1 MIKDDLFLSN
11 LGEYC
16 IDELKK
22 IGSTSS
28 EVIVAHSI
36 SDDMLQRNGKIEE
49 VTRSEDIS
57 IGLTAYI
64 GERKSSISTSNLTKN
79 NIQQAIV
86 RCYEMAKNTP
96 EDKYCGLPESHNI
109 ENDQVDLDLFDGSI
123 ISFETKKDYISQCEA
138 EALEQKK
145 IVNSNGVSFTEAKSN
160 FILKNSNGFSNGQ
173 KSSIFSI
180 SCDVVAKENGSMERD
195 YEYSSKRFFC
205 DLMKPKLIGKIA
217 AERASARLSPKKI
230 ESFNGPVVFEPR
242 VSSSFLS
249 HLISSISGHN
259 LARKVSFINGDIGEI
274 LFKEGINVIDDP
286 LIKKGLG
293 SRNFDSEGVNC
304 KKLELIKNG
313 KLNQIIL
320 DTYSGKMLN
329 KKSNGRCGGTTN
341 CYFENGNLTKT
352 DLIKDIRKGVY
363 ITELFGSGFNSVTG
377 DFSKGG
383 SGFLIENGEVTYP
396 ISEITVAGNIKN
408 MFKEIR
414 LANDLEFK
422 SRINS
427 PTIRIDNISIA
438 GK

>member
-1 MIKDDLFLSN
+1 MVKDDLFLNN

-96 EDKYCGLPESHNI
+96 EDKYCGLPENHNI
-109 ENDQVDLDLFDGSI
+109 EKDQVDLDLFDDSI

-180 SCDVVAKENGSMERD
+180 SCDVVAKEKESMERD

-320 DTYSGKMLN
+320 DTYSSKMLN

-408 MFKEIR
+408 MFKEII

>member
-1 MIKDDLFLSN
+1 MLKDNSFLNN

-22 IGSTSS
+22 IGTTNS

-36 SDDMLQRNGKIEE
+36 SEDMLQRNGKIEE
-49 VTRSEDIS
+49 VVRSEDIS
-57 IGLTAYI
+57 IGLTVYI
-64 GERKSSISTSNLTKN
+64 GQKKASISSSNLTKN
-79 NIQQAIV
+79 NIKQAII

-96 EDKYCGLPESHNI
+96 EDKYCGLPNNNNLEKDHIN
-109 ENDQVDLDLFDGSI
+109 LDLFDNSI
-123 ISFETKKDYISQCEA
+123 ISYEAKKNYISECET

-145 IVNSNGVSFTEAKSN
+145 IFNSNGVSFTEAKSN
-160 FILKNSNGFSNGQ
+160 FILKNSNGFSNGR
-173 KSSIFSI
+173 KSSIFSV
-180 SCDVVAKENGSMERD
+180 SCDVIAKEEDSMERD

-205 DLMKPKLIGKIA
+205 DLTKPKDIGKIA
-217 AERASARLSPKKI
+217 AERAGARLNPRKI
-230 ESFNGPVVFEPR
+230 NSFVGSAVFEPR

-259 LARKVSFINGDIGEI
+259 LARKVSFIKGDIGEI
-274 LFKEGINVIDDP
+274 LFQDNINVIDDP

-293 SRNFDSEGVNC
+293 SRNFDSEGVDC
-304 KKLELIKNG
+304 KKLELIKKG
-313 KLNQIIL
+313 KLNEIIL
-320 DTYSGKMLN
+320 DTYSSKMLN

-341 CYFENGNLTKT
+341 CYFENGKITKK
-352 DLIKDIRKGVY
+352 DLIKDIKKGVY

-383 SGFLIENGEVTYP
+383 SGFLIENGEITYA
-396 ISEITVAGNIKN
+396 ISEITVAGNIKD
-408 MFKEIR
+408 MFKEMT

-422 SRINS
+422 SRTNS
-427 PTIRIDNISIA
+427 PTIRINNISIA

>member
-1 MIKDDLFLSN
+1 MLKDNSFLNN

-22 IGSTSS
+22 IGATNS

-36 SDDMLQRNGKIEE
+36 SEDMLQRNGKIEE
-49 VTRSEDIS
+49 VVRSEDIS

-64 GERKSSISTSNLTKN
+64 GQKKSSISSSNLTKN
-79 NIQQAIV
+79 NIKQAII

-96 EDKYCGLPESHNI
+96 EDKYCGLPKNNNLEKDHI
-109 ENDQVDLDLFDGSI
+109 DLDLFDNSI
-123 ISFETKKDYISQCEA
+123 ISYEAKKDYISECES

-145 IVNSNGVSFTEAKSN
+145 IFNSNGVSFTEAKSN
-160 FILKNSNGFSNGQ
+160 FILKNSNGFSNGRR
-173 KSSIFSI
+173 SSIFSV
-180 SCDVVAKENGSMERD
+180 SCDVVAKEEESMERD
-195 YEYSSKRFFC
+195 YEYASKRFFC
-205 DLMKPKLIGKIA
+205 DLTKPKDIGRIA
-217 AERASARLSPKKI
+217 IRASTRLSPRKI
-230 ESFNGPVVFEPR
+230 NSFAGPAVFEPR

-259 LARKVSFINGDIGEI
+259 LARKVSFIKGDIGEI
-274 LFKEGINVIDDP
+274 LFQENINVIDDP

-293 SRNFDSEGVNC
+293 SRNFDSEGVDC
-304 KKLELIKNG
+304 KKLELIKKG
-313 KLNQIIL
+313 KLNEIIL
-320 DTYSGKMLN
+320 DTYSSKMLS

-341 CYFENGNLTKT
+341 CYFENGKITKT
-352 DLIKDIRKGVY
+352 DLIKDIKKGVY

-383 SGFLIENGEVTYP
+383 SGFLIENGEITYP
-396 ISEITVAGNIKN
+396 ISEITVAGNIKD
-408 MFKEIR
+408 MFKEML

-422 SRINS
+422 SRTNS
-427 PTIRIDNISIA
+427 PTIRINNVSIA

>member
-1 MIKDDLFLSN
+1 MVKDDLFLNN

-16 IDELKK
+16 IEELKK

-64 GERKSSISTSNLTKN
+64 GGKKSSISTSNLTKN

-109 ENDQVDLDLFDGSI
+109 EKDQVDLDLFDDSI

-173 KSSIFSI
+173 KSSMFSI
-180 SCDVVAKENGSMERD
+180 SCDVVAKEEESMERD

-205 DLMKPKLIGKIA
+205 DLMKPKLIGKVA

-230 ESFNGPVVFEPR
+230 DSFNGPVVFEPR

-320 DTYSGKMLN
+320 DTYSSKMLN

-408 MFKEIR
+408 MFKEIK

>member
-1 MIKDDLFLSN
+1 MLKDNSFINN

-22 IGSTSS
+22 IGATNS

-36 SDDMLQRNGKIEE
+36 SEDMLQRNGKIEE
-49 VTRSEDIS
+49 VVRSEDIS

-64 GERKSSISTSNLTKN
+64 GQKKSSISSSNLTKN
-79 NIQQAIV
+79 NIKQAII
-86 RCYEMAKNTP
+86 RCYEMTKNTP
-96 EDKYCGLPESHNI
+96 EDKYCGLPKNNNLEKDHI
-109 ENDQVDLDLFDGSI
+109 DLDLFDNSI
-123 ISFETKKDYISQCEA
+123 ISYEAKKDYISECET

-145 IVNSNGVSFTEAKSN
+145 IFNSNGVSFTVAKSN
-160 FILKNSNGFSNGQ
+160 FILKNSNGFSNGRR
-173 KSSIFSI
+173 SSIFSV
-180 SCDVVAKENGSMERD
+180 SCDVVAKEEDSMERD

-205 DLMKPKLIGKIA
+205 DLTKPKEIGKIA

-230 ESFNGPVVFEPR
+230 NSFTGPAVFEPR

-259 LARKVSFINGDIGEI
+259 LARKVSFIKGDIGEI
-274 LFKEGINVIDDP
+274 LFQENINVIDDP
-286 LIKKGLG
+286 LIKRGLG
-293 SRNFDSEGVNC
+293 SRNFDSEGVDC
-304 KKLELIKNG
+304 KKLDFIKKG
-313 KLNQIIL
+313 KLNKIIL
-320 DTYSGKMLN
+320 DTYSSKMLN

-341 CYFENGNLTKT
+341 CYFENGTITKT
-352 DLIKDIRKGVY
+352 DLMKDIKKGVY

-383 SGFLIENGEVTYP
+383 SGFLIENGEITYA
-396 ISEITVAGNIKN
+396 ISEITVAGNIKD
-408 MFKEIR
+408 MFKEMT

-422 SRINS
+422 SQTNS
-427 PTIRIDNISIA
+427 PTIRINNISIA

>member
-1 MIKDDLFLSN
+1 MVKDDLFLNN

-64 GERKSSISTSNLTKN
+64 GVKKSSISTSNLTKN
-79 NIQQAIV
+79 NIQQAII

-96 EDKYCGLPESHNI
+96 EDKYCGLPENHNI
-109 ENDQVDLDLFDGSI
+109 EKDQVDLDLFDDSI

-230 ESFNGPVVFEPR
+230 DSFNGSVVFEPR

-383 SGFLIENGEVTYP
+383 SGFLIENGKITYP

-408 MFKEIR
+408 MFKEII

-422 SRINS
+422 YRINS

>member
-1 MIKDDLFLSN
+1 MIKDDLFLNN

-16 IDELKK
+16 IEELKK

-64 GERKSSISTSNLTKN
+64 GEKKSSISTSNLTKN
-79 NIQQAIV
+79 NIQQAII

-96 EDKYCGLPESHNI
+96 EDKYCGLPENYNI
-109 ENDQVDLDLFDGSI
+109 EKNHIDLDLFDNSI
-123 ISFETKKDYISQCEA
+123 ISFEAKKNYISECEA
-138 EALEQKK
+138 EAFAQKK
-145 IVNSNGVSFTEAKSN
+145 IVNSNGVSLTEAKSN
-160 FILKNSNGFSNGQ
+160 FILKNSNGFSNGRR
-173 KSSIFSI
+173 SSIFSI
-180 SCDVVAKENGSMERD
+180 SCDVVAKEEESMERD

-230 ESFNGPVVFEPR
+230 DSFNGPAVFEPR
-242 VSSSFLS
+242 VASSFLS

-274 LFKEGINVIDDP
+274 LFEESINVIDDP

-304 KKLELIKNG
+304 EKLQLIKNG
-313 KLNQIIL
+313 RLNQIIL
-320 DTYSGKMLN
+320 DTYSSKMLN

-341 CYFENGNLTKT
+341 CYFENGKLTKI
-352 DLIKDIRKGVY
+352 DLIKDIKKGVY

-383 SGFLIENGEVTYP
+383 SGFLIENGEITYP
-396 ISEITVAGNIKN
+396 ISEITVAGNIKD
-408 MFKEIR
+408 MFKKII

-422 SRINS
+422 SRTNS

>member
-1 MIKDDLFLSN
+1 MLKDNSFLDN

-22 IGSTSS
+22 IGASNS

-36 SDDMLQRNGKIEE
+36 SEDMLQRNEKIEE
-49 VTRSEDIS
+49 VTRSEDIN
-57 IGLTAYI
+57 IGVTAYI
-64 GERKSSISTSNLTKN
+64 GQKKSSISTSNLTKN
-79 NIQQAIV
+79 NIKQAIV
-86 RCYEMAKNTP
+86 RCYEMAKSTP
-96 EDKYCGLPESHNI
+96 EDKYCGLPENSNI
-109 ENDQVDLDLFDGSI
+109 KKNHVDLDLFDNSI
-123 ISFETKKDYISQCEA
+123 ISYEAKKDYISECEA
-138 EALEQKK
+138 EALAQKK
-145 IVNSNGVSFTEAKSN
+145 IFNSNGVSFTEAKSN
-160 FILKNSNGFSNGQ
+160 FILKNSNGFSSGR
-173 KSSIFSI
+173 KSSIFSV
-180 SCDVVAKENGSMERD
+180 SCDVLAKEEESMERD

-205 DLMKPKLIGKIA
+205 DLTKPKDIGRIA

-230 ESFNGPVVFEPR
+230 NSFTGPAVFEPR

-259 LARKVSFINGDIGEI
+259 LARKVSFIKGDIGEI
-274 LFKEGINVIDDP
+274 LFQENINVIDDP

-293 SRNFDSEGVNC
+293 SRNFDSEGVDC
-304 KKLELIKNG
+304 EKLELIKKG
-313 KLNQIIL
+313 KLNEIIL
-320 DTYSGKMLN
+320 DTYSSKMLN

-341 CYFENGNLTKT
+341 CYFENGKLTKK
-352 DLIKDIRKGVY
+352 DLMKDVKKGVY

-383 SGFLIENGEVTYP
+383 SGFLIENGELTYP

-408 MFKEIR
+408 MFKEMI

-422 SRINS
+422 SRTNS
-427 PTIRIDNISIA
+427 PTIRINNLSIA

>member
-1 MIKDDLFLSN
+1 MVKDDFFLNN

-36 SDDMLQRNGKIEE
+36 SDDILQRNGKIEE

-64 GERKSSISTSNLTKN
+64 GKKKSSISISNLTKN
-79 NIQQAIV
+79 NIKQAIV

-96 EDKYCGLPESHNI
+96 EDKYCGLPESYNI
-109 ENDQVDLDLFDGSI
+109 EKDKVDLNLFDNST
-123 ISFETKKDYISQCEA
+123 ISFETKKTYISQCEA
-138 EALEQKK
+138 EALVQKK

-160 FILKNSNGFSNGQ
+160 FVFKNSNGFSNGQ

-180 SCDVVAKENGSMERD
+180 SCDVVAKEKESMERD

-205 DLMKPKLIGKIA
+205 DLMEPRLIGKIA
-217 AERASARLSPKKI
+217 AERAAARLSPKKI
-230 ESFNGPVVFEPR
+230 DSFNGPAVFEPR
-242 VSSSFLS
+242 VASSFLS

-259 LARKVSFINGDIGEI
+259 LARKVSFIDGDIGEI
-274 LFKEGINVIDDP
+274 LFEESVNVIDDP

-293 SRNFDSEGVNC
+293 SRNFDSEGVSC
-304 KKLELIKNG
+304 KKLELIKKG
-313 KLNQIIL
+313 RLNEIIL
-320 DTYSGKMLN
+320 DCYSSRMLN

-341 CYFENGNLTKT
+341 CYFENGKITKK
-352 DLIKDIRKGVY
+352 DLIKDIQKGVY

-408 MFKEIR
+408 MFREIK
-414 LANDLEFK
+414 LANDLEFR

-427 PTIRIDNISIA
+427 PTIRINNISIA

>member
-1 MIKDDLFLSN
+1 MVKDDLFLNN

-79 NIQQAIV
+79 NIQQAII

-96 EDKYCGLPESHNI
+96 EDKYCGLPENHNI
-109 ENDQVDLDLFDGSI
+109 EKDQVDLDLFDDSI

-377 DFSKGG
+377 NFSKGG

-408 MFKEIR
+408 MFKEII

>member
-1 MIKDDLFLSN
+1 MVKDDLFLNN

-64 GERKSSISTSNLTKN
+64 GGKKSSISTSNLTKN

-96 EDKYCGLPESHNI
+96 EDKYCGLPENHNI
-109 ENDQVDLDLFDGSI
+109 EKDQVDLDLFDDSI

-205 DLMKPKLIGKIA
+205 DLMKPKLIGKVA

-230 ESFNGPVVFEPR
+230 DSFNGPVVFEPR

-274 LFKEGINVIDDP
+274 LFREGINVIDDP

-408 MFKEIR
+408 MFKEIV

>member
-1 MIKDDLFLSN
+1 MLKDNSFLNN

-22 IGSTSS
+22 IGATNS

-36 SDDMLQRNGKIEE
+36 SEDMLQRNGKIEE

-64 GERKSSISTSNLTKN
+64 GQKKSSISTSNLTKN
-79 NIQQAIV
+79 NIKQAII

-96 EDKYCGLPESHNI
+96 EDKYCGLPKNNNLEKDHI
-109 ENDQVDLDLFDGSI
+109 DLDLFDNSI
-123 ISFETKKDYISQCEA
+123 ISYEAKKDYISECEA
-138 EALEQKK
+138 EALGKKK
-145 IVNSNGVSFTEAKSN
+145 IFNSNGVSFTEAKSN
-160 FILKNSNGFSNGQ
+160 FILKNSNGFSNGRR
-173 KSSIFSI
+173 SSIFSV
-180 SCDVVAKENGSMERD
+180 SCDVVAKEEDSMERD

-205 DLMKPKLIGKIA
+205 DLTKPKDIGKIA

-230 ESFNGPVVFEPR
+230 NSFTGPAIFEPR

-259 LARKVSFINGDIGEI
+259 LARKVSFIKGDIGET
-274 LFKEGINVIDDP
+274 LFQENINVIDDP

-293 SRNFDSEGVNC
+293 SRNFDSEGVDC
-304 KKLELIKNG
+304 KKLELIKKG
-313 KLNQIIL
+313 RLNEIIL
-320 DTYSGKMLN
+320 DTYSSKMLN

-341 CYFENGNLTKT
+341 CYFENGKITKT
-352 DLIKDIRKGVY
+352 DLIKDIKKGVY

-383 SGFLIENGEVTYP
+383 SGFLIENGEITYA
-396 ISEITVAGNIKN
+396 ISEITVAGNIKD
-408 MFKEIR
+408 MFKKMTI
-414 LANDLEFK
+414 ANDLEFK

>member
-1 MIKDDLFLSN
+1 MVKDDLFLNN

-64 GERKSSISTSNLTKN
+64 GGKKSSISTSNLTKN
-79 NIQQAIV
+79 NIQQAII

-109 ENDQVDLDLFDGSI
+109 EKDQVDLDLFDNSI

-138 EALEQKK
+138 EALEQKR

-408 MFKEIR
+408 MFKEII

>member
-1 MIKDDLFLSN
+1 MVKDDLFLNN

-79 NIQQAIV
+79 NIQQAII

-109 ENDQVDLDLFDGSI
+109 EKDQVDLDLFDDSI

-138 EALEQKK
+138 EALKQKK

-320 DTYSGKMLN
+320 DTYSSKMLN

-408 MFKEIR
+408 MFKEII

>member
-1 MIKDDLFLSN
+1 MVKDDLFLN
-11 LGEYC
+11 DLGEYC

-57 IGLTAYI
+57 IGLTAYV
-64 GERKSSISTSNLTKN
+64 GKRKSSISTSNLTKN
-79 NIQQAIV
+79 NIQKAII

-96 EDKYCGLPESHNI
+96 EDKYCGLPENHNI
-109 ENDQVDLDLFDGSI
+109 EKNYIDLDLFDNSI
-123 ISFETKKDYISQCEA
+123 ISFEAKKNYISECEA
-138 EALEQKK
+138 EALAQKK
-145 IVNSNGVSFTEAKSN
+145 IVNSNGVSITEAKSN
-160 FILKNSNGFSNGQ
+160 FILKNSNGFSNGRR
-173 KSSIFSI
+173 SSIFSI
-180 SCDVVAKENGSMERD
+180 SCDVVAKEEESMERD

-217 AERASARLSPKKI
+217 AERASGRLSPKKI
-230 ESFNGPVVFEPR
+230 DSFNGPAVFEPR
-242 VSSSFLS
+242 VASSFLS

-274 LFKEGINVIDDP
+274 LFEESINVIDDP

-304 KKLELIKNG
+304 EKLQLIKNG

-320 DTYSGKMLN
+320 DTYSSKMLN

-341 CYFENGNLTKT
+341 CYFENGKLTKK
-352 DLIKDIRKGVY
+352 DLIKDIKKGVY

-383 SGFLIENGEVTYP
+383 SGFLIENGEITYP
-396 ISEITVAGNIKN
+396 ISEITVAGNIKD
-408 MFKEIR
+408 MFKKII

-422 SRINS
+422 SRTNS
-427 PTIRIDNISIA
+427 PTIKIDNISIA

>member
-1 MIKDDLFLSN
+1 MVKDDLFLNN

-16 IDELKK
+16 IDKLKK

-49 VTRSEDIS
+49 VIRSEDIS
-57 IGLTAYI
+57 IGLTVYI

-109 ENDQVDLDLFDGSI
+109 EKDQVDLDLFDDSI

-230 ESFNGPVVFEPR
+230 DSFNGPVVFEPR

-408 MFKEIR
+408 MFKEII

>member
-1 MIKDDLFLSN
+1 MIKDDLFLNN

-79 NIQQAIV
+79 NIQQAII

-96 EDKYCGLPESHNI
+96 EDKYCGLPENHNI
-109 ENDQVDLDLFDGSI
+109 EKDQVDLDLFDDSI

-173 KSSIFSI
+173 KSSMFSI
-180 SCDVVAKENGSMERD
+180 SCDVVAKKGESMERD

-205 DLMKPKLIGKIA
+205 DLMKPKLIGKVA

-230 ESFNGPVVFEPR
+230 DSFNGPVVFEPR

-320 DTYSGKMLN
+320 DTYSSKMLN

-408 MFKEIR
+408 MFKEII

>member
-16 IDELKK
+16 IDELKR

-79 NIQQAIV
+79 NIQQAII

-96 EDKYCGLPESHNI
+96 EDKYCGLPENHNI
-109 ENDQVDLDLFDGSI
+109 EKDQVDLDLFDDSI

-138 EALEQKK
+138 EALEQKR

-195 YEYSSKRFFC
+195 YDYSSKRFFC
-205 DLMKPKLIGKIA
+205 DLMKPKLIGKVA

-230 ESFNGPVVFEPR
+230 DSFNGPVVFEPR

-408 MFKEIR
+408 MFKEII

>member
-1 MIKDDLFLSN
+1 MLKDNSFLNN

-22 IGSTSS
+22 IGATNS

-36 SDDMLQRNGKIEE
+36 SEDMLQRNGKIEE

-64 GERKSSISTSNLTKN
+64 GQKKSSISTSNLTKN
-79 NIQQAIV
+79 NIKQAII

-96 EDKYCGLPESHNI
+96 EDKYCGLPKNNNLEKDHI
-109 ENDQVDLDLFDGSI
+109 DLDLFDNSI
-123 ISFETKKDYISQCEA
+123 ISYEAKKDYISECES

-145 IVNSNGVSFTEAKSN
+145 IFNSNGVSFTEAKSN
-160 FILKNSNGFSNGQ
+160 FILKNSNGFSNGRR
-173 KSSIFSI
+173 SSIFSV
-180 SCDVVAKENGSMERD
+180 SCDVVAKEEDSMERD

-205 DLMKPKLIGKIA
+205 DLTKPKDIGKIA

-230 ESFNGPVVFEPR
+230 NSFTGPAIFEPR

-259 LARKVSFINGDIGEI
+259 LARKVSFIKGDIGEI
-274 LFKEGINVIDDP
+274 LFQENINVIDDP

-293 SRNFDSEGVNC
+293 SRNFDSEGVDC
-304 KKLELIKNG
+304 KKLELIKKG
-313 KLNQIIL
+313 KLNEIIL
-320 DTYSGKMLN
+320 DTYSSKMLN

-341 CYFENGNLTKT
+341 CYFENGKITKT
-352 DLIKDIRKGVY
+352 DLIKDIKKGVY

-383 SGFLIENGEVTYP
+383 SGFLIENGEITYA
-396 ISEITVAGNIKN
+396 ISEITVAGNIKD
-408 MFKEIR
+408 MFKKMTI
-414 LANDLEFK
+414 ANDLEFK

>member
-1 MIKDDLFLSN
+1 MLKDNSFLNN

-22 IGSTSS
+22 IGATDS

-36 SDDMLQRNGKIEE
+36 SEDMLQRNEKIEE

-64 GERKSSISTSNLTKN
+64 GQKKSSISISNLTKN
-79 NIQQAIV
+79 NIQQAII

-96 EDKYCGLPESHNI
+96 EDKYCGLPENHNI
-109 ENDQVDLDLFDGSI
+109 EKDQVDLDLFDDSI

-138 EALEQKK
+138 EALERKK

-230 ESFNGPVVFEPR
+230 DSFNGPVVFEPR

-408 MFKEIR
+408 MFKEII

>member
-1 MIKDDLFLSN
+1 MVKDDLFLNN

-49 VTRSEDIS
+49 VIRSEDIS
-57 IGLTAYI
+57 IGLTVYI

-109 ENDQVDLDLFDGSI
+109 EKDQVDLDLFDDSI

-180 SCDVVAKENGSMERD
+180 SCDVVAKENESMERD

-230 ESFNGPVVFEPR
+230 DSFNGPVVFEPR

-320 DTYSGKMLN
+320 DTYSSKMLN

-408 MFKEIR
+408 MFKEII

>member
-1 MIKDDLFLSN
+1 MVKDDLFLNN

-79 NIQQAIV
+79 NIQQAII

-96 EDKYCGLPESHNI
+96 EDKYCGLPENHNI
-109 ENDQVDLDLFDGSI
+109 EKDQVDLDLFDDSI

>member
-1 MIKDDLFLSN
+1 MLKDNSFLNN

-22 IGSTSS
+22 IGATNS

-36 SDDMLQRNGKIEE
+36 SEDILQRNGKIEE

-64 GERKSSISTSNLTKN
+64 GQKKSSISTSNLTKN
-79 NIQQAIV
+79 NIKQAII

-96 EDKYCGLPESHNI
+96 EDKYCGLPKNNNLEKDHI
-109 ENDQVDLDLFDGSI
+109 DLDLFDNSI
-123 ISFETKKDYISQCEA
+123 ISYEAKKDYISECEA
-138 EALEQKK
+138 EALGKKK
-145 IVNSNGVSFTEAKSN
+145 IFNSNGVSFTEAKSN
-160 FILKNSNGFSNGQ
+160 FILKNSNGFSNGRR
-173 KSSIFSI
+173 SSIFSV
-180 SCDVVAKENGSMERD
+180 SCDVVAKEEDSMERD

-205 DLMKPKLIGKIA
+205 DLPKPKDIGKIA

-230 ESFNGPVVFEPR
+230 NSFTGPTIFEPR

-259 LARKVSFINGDIGEI
+259 LARKVSFIKGDIGET
-274 LFKEGINVIDDP
+274 LFQENINVIDDP

-293 SRNFDSEGVNC
+293 SRNFDSEGVDC
-304 KKLELIKNG
+304 KKLELIKKG
-313 KLNQIIL
+313 TLNEIIL
-320 DTYSGKMLN
+320 DTYSSKMLN

-341 CYFENGNLTKT
+341 CYFENGKITKT
-352 DLIKDIRKGVY
+352 DLIKGIKKGVY

-383 SGFLIENGEVTYP
+383 SGFLIENGEITYA
-396 ISEITVAGNIKN
+396 ISEITVAGNIKD
-408 MFKEIR
+408 MFKKMTI
-414 LANDLEFK
+414 ANDLEFK

>member
-1 MIKDDLFLSN
+1 MVKDDLFLN
-11 LGEYC
+11 DLGEYC

-79 NIQQAIV
+79 NIQQAII

-96 EDKYCGLPESHNI
+96 EDKYCGLPENHNI
-109 ENDQVDLDLFDGSI
+109 EKDQVDLDLFDDSI

-205 DLMKPKLIGKIA
+205 DLMKPKLIGKVA

-230 ESFNGPVVFEPR
+230 DSFNGPVVFEPR

-320 DTYSGKMLN
+320 DTYSSKMLN

-408 MFKEIR
+408 MFKEII

>member
-1 MIKDDLFLSN
+1 MVKDDLFLNN

-49 VTRSEDIS
+49 VIRSEDIS

-79 NIQQAIV
+79 NIQQAII

-96 EDKYCGLPESHNI
+96 EDKYCGLPENHNI
-109 ENDQVDLDLFDGSI
+109 EKDQVDLDLFDDSI

-180 SCDVVAKENGSMERD
+180 SCDVVAKENESMERD

-205 DLMKPKLIGKIA
+205 DLMKPKLIGKVA

-230 ESFNGPVVFEPR
+230 DSFNGPVVFEPR

-352 DLIKDIRKGVY
+352 DLIKDIKKGVY

-408 MFKEIR
+408 MFKEIV